1 MYRSS
6 SKENAMEATD
16 VLPREGHHE
25 CSWAK
30 SKTEDKTPEKLMKSR
45 LTQPKEAE
53 NAERE

>member
-1 MYRSS
+1 MYRSR

-25 CSWAK
+25 FSWRK
-30 SKTEDKTPEKLMKSR
+30 SKTEDRTPEKLMKSR